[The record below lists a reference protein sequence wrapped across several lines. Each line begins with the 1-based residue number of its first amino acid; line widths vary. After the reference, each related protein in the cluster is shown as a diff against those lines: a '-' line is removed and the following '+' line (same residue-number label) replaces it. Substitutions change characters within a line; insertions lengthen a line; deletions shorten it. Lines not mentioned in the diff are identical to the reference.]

1 MNPYDRMNRPPQ
13 IIKLEA
19 ELDTTKQPCECR
31 IKAIENPWMDF
42 GYFLE
47 ATAFLAVLAMK
58 QKARSKKEILQYIR
72 DYCERAMSDYDK
84 QRN

>member
-1 MNPYDRMNRPPQ
+1 MNEPKPIIELHAVINMTKRPN
-13 IIKLEA
+13 
-19 ELDTTKQPCECR
+19 ECR
-31 IKAIENPWMDF
+31 VQAIENPWTDF

-47 ATAFLAVLAMK
+47 ATSFLAVLAMK
-58 QKARSKKEILQYIR
+58 QRAKSKKEILQYIR